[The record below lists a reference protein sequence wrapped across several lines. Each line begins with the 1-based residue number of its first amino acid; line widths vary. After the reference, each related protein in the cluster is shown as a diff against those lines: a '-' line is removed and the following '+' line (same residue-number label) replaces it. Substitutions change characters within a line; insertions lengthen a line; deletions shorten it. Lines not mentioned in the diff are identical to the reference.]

1 MKTPVPTF
9 LIIFSLAGFAFLPN
23 SQGVNPPPDGAY
35 AGGNTAEGHLALA
48 SLNTSA
54 GLYNTAVGVYSLLSI
69 TDGDFCTALGTGTLF
84 ANTANENTATGA
96 GALLSSTTGGG
107 NTANGAFA
115 LFLNTTGSFNTAS
128 GDSALFN
135 NSTGTE
141 NTAVGISALF
151 SNASGSS
158 NTAVG
163 IDALLNNTIGSSNI
177 AIGSGAGGSITTA
190 NHVICIGPA
199 VGENVNNTT
208 WIGNVFGT
216 TTVSGTTQPVIVSET
231 GQLGTIS
238 SSRRFKKQIKPMDQ
252 ASESILALK
261 PVTFNYKTDKTNTP
275 QFGLV
280 AEDVAAVNPD
290 LVVRDENGEIY
301 SVRYEAVNAM
311 LLNEFLKEHRK
322 ISQLEATL
330 TQQQT
335 SFQSKVAEQE
345 KEIEALRS
353 GLRKVSAQIEMT
365 KAASKVVV
373 RNQ

>member
-23 SQGVNPPPDGAY
+23 SQGVSPPPDGAY

-69 TDGDFCTALGTGTLF
+69 TDGDFCTALGAGTLF

-353 GLRKVSAQIEMT
+353 GLQKVSAQIEMT

>member
-23 SQGVNPPPDGAY
+23 SQGVSPPPDGAY

-69 TDGDFCTALGTGTLF
+69 TDGDFCTALGAGTLF

-322 ISQLEATL
+322 VSQLEATL

-353 GLRKVSAQIEMT
+353 GLQKVSAQIEMT

>member
-9 LIIFSLAGFAFLPN
+9 LIIFSLAGFAFLSN
-23 SQGVNPPPDGAY
+23 SHAVNPPPDGAY

-48 SLNTSA
+48 NLNTSA

-69 TDGDFCTALGTGTLF
+69 TDGDFCTALGAGTLF

-322 ISQLEATL
+322 VSQLEATL

-353 GLRKVSAQIEMT
+353 GLQKVSAQIEMT